1 MAFDVKKVDP
11 LDLQPRKAIGIKLPF
26 SSPSVF
32 TSTYESR
39 EAIKTNL
46 INYFLTR
53 KGERYLNPNFGS
65 GIYNYLFEQLTPD
78 VPKKIEAVVRRE
90 LPIYF
95 PRVEPIEINTT
106 AVADEHKIQFSLLYT
121 VRQTNIEDEVVINF
135 EL

>member
-1 MAFDVKKVDP
+1 MAFDVKKINP
-11 LDLQPRKAIGIKLPF
+11 LDLQPRKAIGIRLPF
-26 SSPSVF
+26 SSKSVF

-46 INYFLTR
+46 INFFLTR

-65 GIYNYLFEQLTPD
+65 GIYNYIFEQLTPTTIKVID
-78 VPKKIEAVVRRE
+78 GVVRKE
-90 LPIYF
+90 LQLYF
-95 PRVEPIEINTT
+95 PRVEPIEISTVGI
-106 AVADEHKIQFSLLYT
+106 AQEHKIQFSLQYT